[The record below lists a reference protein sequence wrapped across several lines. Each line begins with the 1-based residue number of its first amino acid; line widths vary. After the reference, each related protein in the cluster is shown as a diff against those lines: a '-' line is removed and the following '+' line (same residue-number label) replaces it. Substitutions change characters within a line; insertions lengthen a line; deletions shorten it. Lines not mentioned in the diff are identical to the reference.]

1 MNLPDQ
7 HRKKAQGG
15 FILLEVLV
23 AMSLIVGSL
32 TAMTHIYQ
40 GLALRQAQLQ
50 TKKAELRKELDDFEN
65 SEHARN
71 LHSISG
77 GVAKNESPRVASRAR
92 SKYSAVSSII
102 KNQRWVSGK
111 ANSVWENSGINFWRR

>member
-1 MNLPDQ
+1 MNLPDH

-23 AMSLIVGSL
+23 AMSLIVGSW

-50 TKKAELRKELDDFEN
+50 TKKAELRKESDVFEN
-65 SEHARN
+65 SEHSRN

-77 GVAKNESPRVASRAR
+77 GVVKNESPRVASRAR
-92 SKYSAVSSII
+92 SKYSAVSPII
-102 KNQRWVSGK
+102 KNKR
-111 ANSVWENSGINFWRR
+111 

>member
-23 AMSLIVGSL
+23 AMSLIVGSW

-65 SEHARN
+65 SEHVRN
-71 LHSISG
+71 LHSLHSIAG

-102 KNQRWVSGK
+102 KNQR
-111 ANSVWENSGINFWRR
+111 